1 MKQPW
6 KEGDDSTAIFS
17 ANTIADRGLRLAI
30 PFLLLGVHLLALAL
44 VLGSGAMVS
53 IAVLMLVYELPP
65 AGKETVIPLG
75 ILLGFPWWAIA
86 GSIALVDVEVGLF
99 MVWNFDLAERI
110 PILGPW
116 IRRFILAGREFLA
129 ERPWLS
135 RLYFFGIVVMVMVPF
150 FGSGGVRGSIV
161 GRLLG
166 MSRRWVMEAIVTGA
180 MIGSLGIALATLY
193 LRQAFLESLFT
204 GAAAILLLIAAGAA
218 LYWIAKR
225 FLGGEAEG
233 REPGK

>member
-1 MKQPW
+1 MDQPW
-6 KEGDDSTAIFS
+6 KDGDDSAVIFL
-17 ANTIADRGLRLAI
+17 ANTVADRGLRLAI
-30 PFLLLGVHLLALAL
+30 PFLLLGVHLMALSLA
-44 VLGSGAMVS
+44 LGSGAMVS
-53 IAVLMLVYELPP
+53 IATLMLVYELPP

-75 ILLGFPWWAIA
+75 ILLGFPWWAVA

-99 MVWNFDLAERI
+99 MVWNFDLAGRI

-116 IRRFILAGREFLA
+116 IRRFIAGGREFLA
-129 ERPWLS
+129 GRPWLS
-135 RLYFFGIVVMVMVPF
+135 RLYSFGIMVMVMVPF

-166 MSRRWVMEAIVTGA
+166 MSRREVMGAIVTGA
-180 MIGSLGIALATLY
+180 MMGSFGIALGTLY
-193 LRQAFLESLFT
+193 LREAFIESLFA
-204 GAAAILLLIAAGAA
+204 GAAAILLLTAAGAA

-225 FLGGEAEG
+225 FLGREAEG

>member
-1 MKQPW
+1 MDQAW
-6 KEGDDSTAIFS
+6 KDGDDADAIFPVS
-17 ANTIADRGLRLAI
+17 HLADRGLRLAL
-30 PFLLLGVHLLALAL
+30 PFLFLAIHLMVLSLAI
-44 VLGSGAMVS
+44 GTGAMLS

-75 ILLGFPWWAIA
+75 ILSGFPWWAVA

-110 PILGPW
+110 PVLGPW

-129 ERPWLS
+129 GRPWLS

-166 MSRRWVMEAIVTGA
+166 MSRREVMGAIATGAVTG
-180 MIGSLGIALATLY
+180 SVGIAVATLY
-193 LRQAFLESLFT
+193 LQQAFLDSLFA
-204 GAAAILLLIAAGAA
+204 GVAAALLLVAAGAA
-218 LYWIAKR
+218 LYWIARR
-225 FLGGEAEG
+225 FLGGERG
-233 REPGK
+233 

>member
-1 MKQPW
+1 MVQSW
-6 KEGDDSTAIFS
+6 NEGDDTAPLFS
-17 ANTIADRGLRLAI
+17 GNTVLDRGLRLAL
-30 PFLLLGVHLLALAL
+30 PFLLLAVHLLVLSL
-44 VLGSGAMVS
+44 VLGQGTMLA
-53 IAVLMLVYELPP
+53 IAILMLVYELPP

-75 ILLGFPWWAIA
+75 ILSGFPWWAVA

-110 PILGPW
+110 PVLGPW

-129 ERPWLS
+129 GRPWLS

-166 MSRRWVMEAIVTGA
+166 MSRREVMGAIATGAVTG
-180 MIGSLGIALATLY
+180 SVGIAVATLY
-193 LRQAFLESLFT
+193 LQQAFLDSLFA
-204 GAAAILLLIAAGAA
+204 GVAAALLLVAAGAA
-218 LYWIAKR
+218 LYWIARR
-225 FLGGEAEG
+225 FLGGERG
-233 REPGK
+233 

>member
-6 KEGDDSTAIFS
+6 QEGDDSSPLFS
-17 ANTIADRGLRLAI
+17 ANRFLDRGLRLAL
-30 PFLLLGVHLLALAL
+30 PFLILAIHLLVLSLA
-44 VLGSGAMVS
+44 LGSGAML
-53 IAVLMLVYELPP
+53 ALAALMVIYELPP

-75 ILLGFPWWAIA
+75 ILSGFPWWAVA

-116 IRRFILAGREFLA
+116 IRRFVLAGREFLA
-129 ERPWLS
+129 ERPWLT

-166 MSRRWVMEAIVTGA
+166 MSRREVMGAITLGA
-180 MIGSLGIALATLY
+180 VIGSFGIAVATLY
-193 LRQAFLESLFT
+193 LQQAFLENLFA
-204 GAAAILLLIAAGAA
+204 GAAGVLLLIAAGGA
-218 LYWIAKR
+218 LYWIAMR
-225 FLGGEAEG
+225 FLGREG
-233 REPGK
+233 KEG

>member
-1 MKQPW
+1 MEQSW
-6 KEGDDSTAIFS
+6 KEGDDAAPLFS
-17 ANTIADRGLRLAI
+17 ANTILDRGLRLAL
-30 PFLLLGVHLLALAL
+30 PFLLLALHLLVLFLAF
-44 VLGSGAMVS
+44 GSGTMLS
-53 IAVLMLVYELPP
+53 IATLMLVYELPP

-86 GSIALVDVEVGLF
+86 GSIALVDGEVGLF

-110 PILGPW
+110 PLLGSW
-116 IRRFILAGREFLA
+116 IRRFILAGREYLA

-166 MSRRWVMEAIVTGA
+166 MSRREVMAAITMGA
-180 MIGSLGIALATLY
+180 VIGSFGIAVATLY
-193 LRQAFLESLFT
+193 LQQAFIENLFT
-204 GAAAILLLIAAGAA
+204 GAAAVLLLIAAGGA
-218 LYWIAKR
+218 LYWIAMR
-225 FLGGEAEG
+225 FVGGEGEG
-233 REPGK
+233 R

>member
-1 MKQPW
+1 MDQPW
-6 KEGDDSTAIFS
+6 KDGDDSTAIFLV
-17 ANTIADRGLRLAI
+17 NPLADRGLRVAI
-30 PFLLLGVHLLALAL
+30 PLLLPGVHLLALSL

-75 ILLGFPWWAIA
+75 ILLGLPWWAVA
-86 GSIALVDVEVGLF
+86 GSIALVDIEVGLF

-135 RLYFFGIVVMVMVPF
+135 RLYFFGIVVLVMSPVL
-150 FGSGGVRGSIV
+150 GSGGVRGSIV

-166 MSRRWVMEAIVTGA
+166 MSRRWVMGAIVTGA
-180 MIGSLGIALATLY
+180 MIGSYGIALATLY
-193 LRQAFLESLFT
+193 LRQAFIESLFA

-218 LYWIAKR
+218 LYLIAKR
-225 FLGGEAEG
+225 FLGGEA
-233 REPGK
+233 

>member
-1 MKQPW
+1 MEQPW
-6 KEGDDSTAIFS
+6 KDGDDADAIFPVS
-17 ANTIADRGLRLAI
+17 PLADRGLRFTL
-30 PFLLLGVHLLALAL
+30 PFLLLALHLLVLSLAL
-44 VLGSGAMVS
+44 GTGAMLS
-53 IAVLMLVYELPP
+53 IATLMVVYELPP

-75 ILLGFPWWAIA
+75 ILLGQPWWAIA

-99 MVWNFDLAERI
+99 MVWNFDLAEGI

-116 IRRFILAGREFLA
+116 IRRFIHGGREFLSG
-129 ERPWLS
+129 RPWLS

-166 MSRRWVMEAIVTGA
+166 MSRRVVMGAIATGA
-180 MIGSLGIALATLY
+180 VIGSFGIAVATLY
-193 LRQAFLESLFT
+193 LQQAFLENIFT
-204 GAAAILLLIAAGAA
+204 GAAAVFLLIAGGAA

-225 FLGGEAEG
+225 YLGGTTDRSLE
-233 REPGK
+233 K